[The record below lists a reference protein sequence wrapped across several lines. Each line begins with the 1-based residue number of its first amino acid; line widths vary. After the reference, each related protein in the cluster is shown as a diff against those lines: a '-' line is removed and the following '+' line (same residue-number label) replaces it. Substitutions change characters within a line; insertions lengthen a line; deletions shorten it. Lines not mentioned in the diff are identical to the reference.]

1 MDVAVPKETVKP
13 VGPIGAP
20 VSVSG
25 GGPLV
30 VPKVGLDL
38 SPTLNIQTLG
48 SPLIQAPPV
57 ASPLLLPAPAAA
69 LTMPNAPPPVSP
81 AVQPNES
88 AGETKLSP
96 NLVQTKSGDN
106 SREERAKAQA
116 ESIARELN
124 TSVRSEEPSAVQPN
138 AGPIADYAGF
148 LKKNFSKLF
157 AMDADLTR
165 LADDQRVK
173 RALLADPD
181 ALVEALLLNYRSE
194 PADHITATA
203 MKEMAQI
210 HKQLIDFI
218 GATLKDKTPQSAAV
232 RKALETRFLHELA
245 HRDFGR
251 TRQVL
256 GLITL
261 LEPASDEILI
271 AVLDA
276 GIRDTYDLDGENTF
290 ESAAG
295 AIQTLEDIRLT
306 KGQGFYRTFFERYLT
321 LEREGRLYYNR
332 GEMSSDLDREMKTF
346 LSSINEREIRGIEP
360 LLVEFAPQIKDPEM
374 RAIALIHLSKS
385 GDPQRR
391 LVAIPLLRALTVDLL
406 LDYDSVR
413 EPAALALLNAD
424 YGDEVA
430 KAFLR
435 EALAGNEANV
445 FRKAGLA
452 VELLKGN
459 RSDRAAMRFLLGRD
473 ARENIVALVAA
484 AAFFPHN
491 KGAVSRLIAEI
502 GRRAA
507 KPGTLTD
514 LGHDLNRYPAV
525 ESVVDE
531 FARHRDE
538 VPEKDRERFDLYVT
552 RLRAR
557 QIPNLIGAAAGR

>member
-1 MDVAVPKETVKP
+1 L
-13 VGPIGAP
+13 AP
-20 VSVSG
+20 
-25 GGPLV
+25 
-30 VPKVGLDL
+30 
-38 SPTLNIQTLG
+38 T
-48 SPLIQAPPV
+48 
-57 ASPLLLPAPAAA
+57 
-69 LTMPNAPPPVSP
+69 
-81 AVQPNES
+81 
-88 AGETKLSP
+88 
-96 NLVQTKSGDN
+96 
-106 SREERAKAQA
+106 
-116 ESIARELN
+116 
-124 TSVRSEEPSAVQPN
+124 
-138 AGPIADYAGF
+138 
-148 LKKNFSKLF
+148 
-157 AMDADLTR
+157 
-165 LADDQRVK
+165 
-173 RALLADPD
+173 
-181 ALVEALLLNYRSE
+181 
-194 PADHITATA
+194 
-203 MKEMAQI
+203 
-210 HKQLIDFI
+210 
-218 GATLKDKTPQSAAV
+218 
-232 RKALETRFLHELA
+232 
-245 HRDFGR
+245 
-251 TRQVL
+251 
-256 GLITL
+256 
-261 LEPASDEILI
+261 SDEILI

-276 GIRDTYDLDGENTF
+276 GIRDTFDPDGENTF
-290 ESAAG
+290 ESASD
-295 AIQTLEDIRLT
+295 AIQTLWDDRLT
-306 KGQGFYRTFFERYLT
+306 RGQGFYRTFFERYLT

-525 ESVVDE
+525 ERVVDE